1 MEMEYE
7 QEEGGRKEDERKELR
22 WNIPVPVTVKGVRSD
37 GTEFSEESITTDA
50 SPTGMCLLLTVELR
64 EGDQIT
70 VTAPEEKFESSA
82 TVRHVSTLGPTMH
95 RTCISFPRGVRF
107 NRDAAPKRYVYDY
120 HLGNWVGYI
129 LEGTY
134 YNSKHEPF
142 GKVEDID
149 IVEVDSGMVVFKIRT
164 GRVYDKRS
172 YCIGH
177 LI

>member
-7 QEEGGRKEDERKELR
+7 QEESGRKEDERKELR
-22 WNIPVPVTVKGVRSD
+22 WNIPVRVSVKGVRSD
-37 GTEFSEESITTDA
+37 GTEFSEDCITSDA
-50 SPTGMCLLLTVELR
+50 SPSGMCVLLKVELR

-70 VTAPEEKFESSA
+70 ITAPEEKFESRA
-82 TVRHVSTLGPTMH
+82 TVRHVSILGPSMN
-95 RTCISFPRGVRF
+95 RIRLDFPHGTRF
-107 NRDAAPKRYVYDY
+107 NRDAAPKKYVYDY
-120 HLGNWVGYI
+120 HLGNWIGYI

-142 GKVEDID
+142 GKVEDTD
-149 IVEVDSGMVVFKIRT
+149 IVEVDSGIVVFKIRT

-177 LI
+177 LV